1 MRKSLG
7 ERADVAVVGG
17 GVAGL
22 AAAREL
28 ARRGLS
34 VAVIEDGRAGS
45 ASRAAAGMLAPQA
58 EADDADD
65 LFELLCASREM
76 YTAFAAALGEETGIG
91 IELDRTG
98 TLYLALT
105 PEDVEEVE
113 RRFAWQSGAGLE
125 VERLTGDEARALEP
139 NVAAGVRLALRF
151 PRDWQVES
159 RRLVVALDA
168 AAGRLGVR
176 VIRAVEARGVLVASG
191 RAAGVVTSEG
201 ELEAGAVV
209 FAAGAWN
216 SRLRKFS
223 EGDNPYLNDD
233 PQVEPVRGQILCY
246 QQPVAQPPLVRH
258 VVYSPRGYVVPR
270 RGGRLLA
277 GSTTER
283 TGFDCRVTE
292 EGARSIAAHVAEMA
306 PAVASLEVADSWAG
320 LRPRAADGLPVLG
333 ESVDV
338 KGLFY
343 ATGFYRN
350 GILLAPAAGEIV
362 ADLLTGG
369 ATRIPPRS
377 LEAFS
382 PARFRRIAAPP
393 TLIKAQGVSSD
404 R

>member
-34 VAVIEDGRAGS
+34 VAVIEDNRAGS

-58 EADDADD
+58 EADSADE
-65 LFELLCASREM
+65 LFELLCASRDL
-76 YTAFAAALGEETGIG
+76 YPDFAAALSQESGIRVE
-91 IELDRTG
+91 IERTG
-98 TLYLALT
+98 TLYLALN
-105 PEDVEEVE
+105 DKDAEEVE
-113 RRFAWQSGAGLE
+113 RRFAWQSRAGLE
-125 VERLTGDEARALEP
+125 VERLTAAEARALEP
-139 NVAAGVRLALRF
+139 NISPDVRVALRF

-159 RRLVVALDA
+159 RRLVIALDA
-168 AAGRLGVR
+168 AAESLGVR
-176 VIRAVEARGVLVASG
+176 IIRAVEARGVRVRG
-191 RAAGVVTSEG
+191 DRAAGVVTSEG

-216 SRLRKFS
+216 SSLHKFNDDGS
-223 EGDNPYLNDD
+223 PYLNDD
-233 PQVEPVRGQILCY
+233 PRVEPVRGQILCY
-246 QQPVAQPPLVRH
+246 RQPEGQPPLFRH

-270 RGGRLLA
+270 SEGRLLA

-283 TGFDCRVTE
+283 GVYVCRVTE

-306 PAVASLEVADSWAG
+306 PAVASLEVSDSWAG

-333 ESVDV
+333 ESADV

-350 GILLAPAAGEIV
+350 GILLAPAAGEII
-362 ADLLTGG
+362 ADLLTNG
-369 ATRIPPRS
+369 ATRLSPAV
-377 LEAFS
+377 LKTFS
-382 PARFRRIAAPP
+382 PARFYQIPAPP
-393 TLIKAQGVSSD
+393 VVI
-404 R
+404 

>member
-34 VAVIEDGRAGS
+34 VAVVEDGRAGS

-58 EADDADD
+58 EADRADE

-76 YTAFAAALGEETGIG
+76 YPRFAAAVGEESGILVE
-91 IELDRTG
+91 IDQAG

-105 PEDVEEVE
+105 PEDEEEVE
-113 RRFAWQSGAGLE
+113 RRFAWQSRAGLE
-125 VERLTGDEARALEP
+125 VARLTAAEALALEP
-139 NVAAGVRLALRF
+139 NISTSVRLALRF

-159 RRLVVALDA
+159 RRLVAALGA
-168 AAGRLGVR
+168 AAEGLGVR
-176 VIRAVEARGVLVASG
+176 IVREVEARGVRVEAG

-201 ELEAGAVV
+201 KLEAGAVV

-216 SRLRKFS
+216 SRLHKFS
-223 EGDNPYLNDD
+223 GGANPHLGDD

-246 QQPVAQPPLVRH
+246 KQPGGRPPLFRH
-258 VVYSPRGYVVPR
+258 VIYGARGYVVPR
-270 RGGRLLA
+270 REGLLLA

-283 TGFDCRVTE
+283 GAYDCRVTE
-292 EGARSIAAHVAEMA
+292 EGARSIAGHAAELA

-333 ESVDV
+333 ESADV

-350 GILLAPAAGEIV
+350 GILLAPAAGEII

-369 ATRIPPRS
+369 ATRLSPRV

-382 PARFRRIAAPP
+382 PARFNQMFAPP
-393 TLIKAQGVSSD
+393 QLLAP

>member
-34 VAVIEDGRAGS
+34 VAVIEDHRAGS

-58 EADDADD
+58 EADCADV

-76 YTAFAAALGEETGIG
+76 YTAFAAAVSEESGIRVE
-91 IELDRTG
+91 IDRTG
-98 TLYLALT
+98 TLYLALK
-105 PEDVEEVE
+105 PQDEEEVE
-113 RRFAWQSGAGLE
+113 RRFAWQSRAGLE
-125 VERLTGDEARALEP
+125 VERLTAAEALSLEP
-139 NVAAGVRLALRF
+139 NISPDVRVALRF

-159 RRLVVALDA
+159 RRLVIALDA
-168 AAGRLGVR
+168 AAERLGVR
-176 VIRAVEARGVLVASG
+176 IIRAVEARGVRVNAG
-191 RAAGVVTSEG
+191 RAAGVVTSVG
-201 ELEAGAVV
+201 ELESGAVI

-216 SRLRKFS
+216 SSLHKFS
-223 EGDNPYLNDD
+223 DGGNPYLNDD
-233 PQVEPVRGQILCY
+233 PRIEPVRGQILCY
-246 QQPVAQPPLVRH
+246 RQPDQDKPLFRH

-270 RGGRLLA
+270 REGRLLA
-277 GSTTER
+277 GSTTEH
-283 TGFDCRVTE
+283 GVYDCRVTQ
-292 EGARSIAAHVAEMA
+292 EGARLIAAHVAEMA
-306 PAVASLEVADSWAG
+306 PAVAALDVADSWAG

-333 ESVDV
+333 ESADV

-362 ADLLTGG
+362 ADLLTKG
-369 ATRIPPRS
+369 AARLSPAVLKT
-377 LEAFS
+377 FS
-382 PARFRRIAAPP
+382 PARFYQVTAPP
-393 TLIKAQGVSSD
+393 VVI
-404 R
+404 